1 MSKNNTKNDKAR
13 IRELAQRTLE
23 AYRKLNSAA
32 AEASFSRSR
41 KTEAED
47 LTRAGELLEAVV
59 ADLKGAA

>member
-1 MSKNNTKNDKAR
+1 MSKRDTQADKTR

-32 AEASFSRSR
+32 AEAAFSRSR
-41 KTEAED
+41 KNEAED